1 MSVRFA
7 ARLAAAAVA
16 RPVPVARARVS
27 SAVASVPNSFARR
40 AHAHAAAPTSLG
52 LFHPSR
58 RGRESRVPASTST
71 YRALVSTTTAMA
83 SPAGSP
89 SIPVPA
95 RGVKTT
101 LLVITSKQHVNGDQ
115 LTRLTTTNE
124 VLPLEK
130 FDVHVG
136 CAIEDFP
143 EEVLEN
149 DNSKPVALLWWFG
162 DAKVMADVLTK
173 PAVQKNIKWM
183 HAASAGVEH
192 LLKEARI
199 ANSQTPLTNA
209 KGAFSA
215 SLGEWSVF
223 SFLWFNKHANAMRV
237 SQKNKEWT
245 RAPVGMLAGKTVLIA
260 VRNFP
265 NHHVP
270 PPSLP
275 ILVPEGTITLTVY
288 SYTLREIDT
297 FFLISQGYG
306 DIGRA
311 VAVRAKALG
320 MRVVGM
326 RRDPGKSVGDVK
338 SKLID
343 MCYKL
348 TPETLKTQ
356 VASCDF
362 VVLATPHTPE
372 TTNLMSREIFEN
384 MKPTSVFVN
393 VGRGACVDEDA
404 LIEVLTSNKIAGAA
418 LDVTKTEPLPSESP
432 LWGME
437 NVFLSFHTA
446 DLTDDYFDLTLR
458 VFKQHVSAYLGEP
471 VEQTGDSLNA
481 PAWNLVNKESGY

>member
-1 MSVRFA
+1 
-7 ARLAAAAVA
+7 
-16 RPVPVARARVS
+16 
-27 SAVASVPNSFARR
+27 
-40 AHAHAAAPTSLG
+40 
-52 LFHPSR
+52 
-58 RGRESRVPASTST
+58 
-71 YRALVSTTTAMA
+71 MA

-101 LLVITSKQHVNGDQ
+101 LLVITSKQHVNSDQ

-149 DNSKPVALLWWFG
+149 DNSNPVALLWWFG

-288 SYTLREIDT
+288 VIHIT
-297 FFLISQGYG
+297 
-306 DIGRA
+306 
-311 VAVRAKALG
+311 
-320 MRVVGM
+320 
-326 RRDPGKSVGDVK
+326 RD
-338 SKLID
+338 
-343 MCYKL
+343 
-348 TPETLKTQ
+348 
-356 VASCDF
+356 
-362 VVLATPHTPE
+362 
-372 TTNLMSREIFEN
+372 
-384 MKPTSVFVN
+384 
-393 VGRGACVDEDA
+393 
-404 LIEVLTSNKIAGAA
+404 
-418 LDVTKTEPLPSESP
+418 
-432 LWGME
+432 
-437 NVFLSFHTA
+437 
-446 DLTDDYFDLTLR
+446 
-458 VFKQHVSAYLGEP
+458 
-471 VEQTGDSLNA
+471 
-481 PAWNLVNKESGY
+481 